1 MEKDGLSLFKYLK
14 QWALLK
20 NSALFS
26 SLQEGIMLNNPDLL
40 SIISKEQLKSKAQIK
55 YENLTEKL

>member
-1 MEKDGLSLFKYLK
+1 MVKDGLSLFRYLK

-26 SLQEGIMLNNPDLL
+26 SSWEGIILNNPDLL
-40 SIISKEQLKSKAQIK
+40 SMISREIAKSKAW
-55 YENLTEKL
+55 N